1 MAKKEVSTDQLI
13 TTILEGIE
21 EVKGQNIDLLDLREI
36 ENMVCDYFIVCN
48 GTSNTQVTAIVNSIQ
63 KFVSPIL
70 LWSDPAAPSGH
81 HPSERREQSSSHSSK
96 CQPPHTIVT
105 TLYSGHS
112 LQFRLYPRNRLR
124 LEIEH
129 YVISEDSAVNWCDVT
144 I

>member
-63 KFVSPIL
+63 KTVSKKLKDKPRHVEGTLNAEWVLMDYVHVVVHVFQKHIREYYDIES
-70 LWSDPAAPSGH
+70 LWGDA
-81 HPSERREQSSSHSSK
+81 K
-96 CQPPHTIVT
+96 VT
-105 TLYSGHS
+105 S
-112 LQFRLYPRNRLR
+112 
-124 LEIEH
+124 IESN
-129 YVISEDSAVNWCDVT
+129 Y
-144 I
+144 